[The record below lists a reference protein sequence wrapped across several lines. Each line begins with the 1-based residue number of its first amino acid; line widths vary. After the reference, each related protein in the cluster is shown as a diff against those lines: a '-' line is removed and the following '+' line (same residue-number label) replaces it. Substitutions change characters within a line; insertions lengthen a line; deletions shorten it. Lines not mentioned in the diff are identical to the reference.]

1 MHECIMCVLNLLYL
15 IFIYISL
22 FHGQPSWWLIMRS
35 IIRLCIVVYSRG
47 VAVFVVATAA
57 AVVLIVVVIF
67 ACRHFACYL
76 AIFVV
81 HWALLLRESLLL
93 SSSSFVAVVF
103 TPRHRSFEE
112 AVSFVYSYFAFWPF
126 ANASTRSEKVPVRQY
141 ILSQK

>member
-1 MHECIMCVLNLLYL
+1 
-15 IFIYISL
+15 
-22 FHGQPSWWLIMRS
+22 MRS

-81 HWALLLRESLLL
+81 H
-93 SSSSFVAVVF
+93 
-103 TPRHRSFEE
+103 
-112 AVSFVYSYFAFWPF
+112 
-126 ANASTRSEKVPVRQY
+126 
-141 ILSQK
+141 